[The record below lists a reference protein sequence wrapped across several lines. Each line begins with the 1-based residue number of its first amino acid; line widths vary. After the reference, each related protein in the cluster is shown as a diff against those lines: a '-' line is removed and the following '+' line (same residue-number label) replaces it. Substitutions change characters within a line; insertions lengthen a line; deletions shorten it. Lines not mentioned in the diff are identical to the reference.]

1 LSTAQWP
8 SGPRNHI
15 YVDPTLKGA
24 ERRTHPRSVVAVDA
38 ACDLPTDYMHNNAIV
53 VLPMRVLGPTHDAL
67 DQRNA
72 KETERFMNGPLT
84 QQGDQFSVR
93 AMGTRETQN
102 FLLSNIEANRDNVF
116 QLTSSAAS
124 TPVFS
129 TCAHAATSLMALHKK
144 ARATTGYRTKFR
156 MWVMD
161 TRTMF
166 AGEGV
171 VAYAAISQINAGAN
185 SARLV
190 DHLQSV
196 RRATHTI
203 VMPTNGRGPED
214 ELDLEEIEKPFY
226 SRWWRS
232 MRGSQAPTH
241 ILLTREGRTHTLGE
255 SRSHR
260 DAIDTI
266 MRIAHS
272 SLDSGL
278 LVPVVNVSYAGDP
291 TTIENRSDYQYL
303 VERARI
309 RKIDVLL
316 STMSVVGTSN
326 MGAGSISLGFAPR
339 KPFTN

>member
-1 LSTAQWP
+1 MAPWP
-8 SGPRNHI
+8 VGPRPHI
-15 YVDPTLKGA
+15 YADPSLKGS

-38 ACDLPTDYMHNNAIV
+38 ACDLPTDFLDKNAIV

-67 DQRNA
+67 DNRNA
-72 KETERFMNGPLT
+72 KDTERFMNGPLT
-84 QQGDQFSVR
+84 QQGDRFSVR

-129 TCAHAATSLMALHKK
+129 TCAHAATGLMALHKK

-171 VAYAAISQINAGAN
+171 VAYAAIHQMNSGVG

-196 RRATHTI
+196 RKATHT
-203 VMPTNGRGPED
+203 VVVPTNGRGPED
-214 ELDLEEIEKPFY
+214 ELELEEIEKPFY

-232 MRGSQAPTH
+232 LRGSQAPAH

-255 SRSHR
+255 RSSHR
-260 DAIDTI
+260 EAMDTV
-266 MRIAHS
+266 MRIAHE

-278 LVPVVNVSYAGDP
+278 LVPVVNVSYAGEMADV
-291 TTIENRSDYQYL
+291 EKRSDFQYL

-309 RKIDVLL
+309 RKIEVLL

-339 KPFTN
+339 KPFVN